1 MTEKFEDRRVW
12 DTDDEEYD
20 DSADDDFRKQSMHSL
35 RSFDDVSLESSSS
48 GLEFKFSHNDVTTGG
63 LEVNSSN
70 NDITNYES
78 DENPS
83 YADVTVV
90 ESRLCSHHDDVTTA
104 GTGMS
109 TCNDDVYV
117 DVVNSCHGDISGVEI
132 KIESNDVA
140 RKDNEGLG
148 GDRTQPTGQFDSE
161 ITLRHGEPKETPI
174 SETVSQ
180 DGVQQ
185 DDNLPSSKQTGC
197 QSEQKER
204 TTLICVDSVNI
215 DNVTQSLND
224 GCHNTGTNII
234 SDPGDDSARI
244 KCHLQGA
251 MANIN

>member
-161 ITLRHGEPKETPI
+161 IHY
-174 SETVSQ
+174 V
-180 DGVQQ
+180 
-185 DDNLPSSKQTGC
+185 
-197 QSEQKER
+197 
-204 TTLICVDSVNI
+204 
-215 DNVTQSLND
+215 
-224 GCHNTGTNII
+224 
-234 SDPGDDSARI
+234 
-244 KCHLQGA
+244 
-251 MANIN
+251 MANLKKRRFQKRFHKMGCSKTITYRQVNKRGVKVNKKKGLL